1 MRAPWRFGWSAVSTM
16 MGDAPGAKAR
26 LYEVVLDEASIGRG
40 TPDQEHERAV
50 AIYDLTSENTFAP
63 PGAGDGP
70 FSLRVAEQ
78 EGKLTFDINAQS
90 GEALQSFAL
99 SMTPFRSLLKD
110 YFLVCEDY
118 YSAIRTAS
126 PRQIEEIDRARAA
139 LHNEGADL
147 VMARFTD
154 RVAIDAATARRLFT
168 LISSLFWKA

>member
-1 MRAPWRFGWSAVSTM
+1 MR
-16 MGDAPGAKAR
+16 GDEPGPTAR

-50 AIYDLTSENTFAP
+50 AIYDLTSENAFAP
-63 PGAGDGP
+63 PGADEGP
-70 FSLRVAEQ
+70 FSLRVAQQ
-78 EGKLTFDINAQS
+78 EGKLMFDVAAQS
-90 GEALQSFAL
+90 GETLLSFAI

-110 YFLVCEDY
+110 YFMICEDY
-118 YSAIRTAS
+118 YAAIRTAS

-147 VMARFTD
+147 VLARFANH
-154 RVAIDAATARRLFT
+154 VAIDAPTARRLFT